1 MTLVLYYDS
10 LRHYMC
16 QKRSRFKSIDS
27 HVSGPVG
34 DQVKSLKGYHT
45 HRFRTMQMHQT
56 QAKSLTALRP
66 SRTHLRNF
74 VHTSGAERSR
84 NANSLAIG
92 LWSCLSSLS
101 SKLLTASAHKYHN
114 PDRPDLSGLIRNAN
128 TNCLRSKQYFWMSW
142 QSHKGVCPR
151 RPQPSQ
157 QQPQFF
163 FLPFC

>member
-1 MTLVLYYDS
+1 MQKICPLTQLQQWGTRMQVCLQLKCQKSMTLVLYYDS

-74 VHTSGAERSR
+74 VHTSGADFCSTLNER
-84 NANSLAIG
+84 
-92 LWSCLSSLS
+92 
-101 SKLLTASAHKYHN
+101 
-114 PDRPDLSGLIRNAN
+114 
-128 TNCLRSKQYFWMSW
+128 
-142 QSHKGVCPR
+142 
-151 RPQPSQ
+151 
-157 QQPQFF
+157 QQPRHWTLVMSQLAFF
-163 FLPFC
+163 KASHCICSQISQSRSSWIVWADQECKQ